1 MSSSYATCTKEK
13 TISYEQRLFIKRT
26 LRQLGLNSKTDGFS
40 YIQKAI
46 ILAYEYDMIS
56 INFRELCKYIG
67 NKHSL
72 SFRTIEAVSRYSIY
86 NLNSKKLSD
95 NYEDIF
101 GIEFSL
107 SNFNICTLI
116 SDFLDILEDFEFLD

>member
-46 ILAYEYDMIS
+46 IYAYEYDIIS
-56 INFRELCKYIG
+56 INFRDICKHLATR
-67 NKHSL
+67 HSQ
-72 SFRTIEAVSRYSIY
+72 SFRTIESVSRYSIY
-86 NLNSKKLSD
+86 NLNANKLAS
-95 NYEDIF
+95 NYENIF
-101 GIEFSL
+101 GIEYSY
-107 SNFNICTLI
+107 SEFNICSLI
-116 SDFLDILEDFEFLD
+116 NDVLDILEEIESI